1 MITLNDIK
9 EAKKN
14 LRDIAQNTPLS
25 KAPILSKELNDK
37 FGFTTKVIKHK
48 DKYHVLLF
56 NSKDA
61 KLLHDLIKEHVHFS
75 MRYKLPSI

>member
-1 MITLNDIK
+1 MGDGSLQKDKKTMILHTQSYS
-9 EAKKN
+9 KN
-14 LRDIAQNTPLS
+14 ENI
-25 KAPILSKELNDK
+25 ILSKELNDK